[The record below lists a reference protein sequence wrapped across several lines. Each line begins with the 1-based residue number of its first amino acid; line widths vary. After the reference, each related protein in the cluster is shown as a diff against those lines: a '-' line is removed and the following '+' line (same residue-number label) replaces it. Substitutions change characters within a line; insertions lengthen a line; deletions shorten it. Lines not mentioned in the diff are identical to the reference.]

1 MSVKKVLLLGNPEL
15 FEVSKEVRKEEL
27 IEIERLVI
35 DLKDTMDQF
44 RKEHGWGRAIAA
56 PQIGVKKR
64 VIYMQVNSPMVFI
77 NPEVTFLG
85 TDIMVLWD
93 DCMSFPDLL
102 VKVKRHTRCRV
113 LYKDLDWQDKEVV
126 FEYKMAELFQH
137 EFDHLNG
144 ILAVERAINGKSFAH
159 FTQKEFLNE

>member
-15 FEVSKEVRKEEL
+15 YEVSKEVERGEL
-27 IEIERLVI
+27 NEIEKLVI
-35 DLKDTMDQF
+35 DLKDTIEHF
-44 RKEHGWGRAIAA
+44 RKHHGWGRAIAA

-64 VIYMQVNSPMVFI
+64 VIYMQVNNPVVFI

-85 TDIMVLWD
+85 AEFIELWD

-113 LYKDLDWQDKEVV
+113 LYKDMDWQDKESF

-144 ILAVERAINGKSFAH
+144 ILAVERAISGKSFAH
-159 FTQKEFLNE
+159 ITQKEFLG